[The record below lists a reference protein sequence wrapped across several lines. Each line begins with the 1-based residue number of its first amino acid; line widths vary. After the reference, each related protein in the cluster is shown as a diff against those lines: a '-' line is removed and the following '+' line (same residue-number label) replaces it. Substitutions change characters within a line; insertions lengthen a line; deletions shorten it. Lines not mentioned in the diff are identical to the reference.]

1 MVILPLRPLRPAFG
15 LVLQRA
21 ARICWL
27 DQRQN
32 RAGSRDH
39 ELIRASWHCHRN
51 ASRPWL
57 AASVMAVLNR
67 LRDELKLEVP
77 RRVAYELC
85 FAGDNRLG
93 IVVEE
98 CRGWHSIGGKKN
110 AFQKNFSTNN
120 LSASFG
126 NSGSSGTGFARWRR
140 AVEWLGDCHRD
151 ADAYGVRTWE
161 LA

>member
-15 LVLQRA
+15 MVLQWGS
-21 ARICWL
+21 RIFWF

-39 ELIRASWHCHRN
+39 ELTGHSWHCHRS

-85 FAGDNRLG
+85 VAGDNRLG

-98 CRGWHSIGGKKN
+98 CRGWHSIVGKQN

-126 NSGSSGTGFARWRR
+126 SSGSSSAGIARWRR
-140 AVEWLGDCHRD
+140 SVEWLGDCHRD
-151 ADAYGVRTWE
+151 ADAYGVRTRA